1 MDVLRRGVGGKA
13 AGKCRCRCRFAR
25 GRFVPY
31 ESRPGGGGGRQ
42 GGFLGGELNS
52 KEDCADAWLAQ
63 GSTGQCSGY
72 PELF

>member
-1 MDVLRRGVGGKA
+1 MEWVGKLQASADAVAVLHGEGLCPMRVDRA
-13 AGKCRCRCRFAR
+13 
-25 GRFVPY
+25 
-31 ESRPGGGGGRQ
+31 GGGGRQ